1 MTAATLGLLRIVI
14 RSLFILLFCC
24 LASSQGQPSAL
35 LFDGLPGMGKE
46 LKGTVTSIVQDHQ
59 GYVWLGTWSGLI
71 KYDGFNLSK
80 YQQRLDSGGL
90 QSNKIRTIYEDRKQ
104 RLWIGT
110 RQGGLYLYDRSKD
123 EFTAFRHRAKD
134 PYSLSSDNVLCLFED
149 KQNRLWVGTEEG
161 LNYFEE
167 DQQRFHSF
175 RKSEEGLSNDY
186 IWQISEGGDGSLWL
200 ATENGLNRLYWP
212 GRSGPPTFFTY
223 SLDGVSLSS
232 KAPSLANYVYTVQP
246 SKANP
251 QLFWVGTKAG
261 LFQVTC
267 SNQNFDQVKVELY
280 AHPQHA
286 PIPIS
291 HPFVRAVV
299 EETHRPYLW
308 IGTFSGLNRIDLSQK
323 KVIPVVSYAEDKT
336 GLNNNVVQS
345 LFISQENM
353 LWIGTDDGVNV
364 HSFNPNPFHNLGLN
378 LKEPF
383 PRNPTISSLQFSTKD
398 DALWFATTGG
408 GFCKVDWQT
417 PLEQRVPV
425 QYHLEPQGKEAKEN
439 FIEDILVNPKSG
451 IWLATHGSGLIHINK
466 QDLPPGGG
474 RVTQTTHYGT
484 QTELALQKDYI
495 MSLLSDEQGRIWI
508 GYWDGGIQ
516 LLDPHNHSTHS
527 FTKLKNDSL
536 DLQAFPNV
544 VMTWVAHPDGPRLW
558 VGTRGSGI
566 LVLAFNEDSKELT
579 LIDHFLRN
587 PRQAFSLN
595 NNFITDFLVEG
606 ERIWVASENGIN
618 YFDRDARKFETF
630 LPPGVLRNEIVQ
642 SIHRGADQKLWI
654 STLEGLY
661 SIQETSSQP
670 EVKGY
675 FESDG
680 ILHDLLLSNTDASSS
695 DGQLIFASI
704 DGITYFDPKSI
715 SSDTAAPKINLIGL
729 RLFNKPVNPNSAAQG
744 RVILSKTLSET
755 PYFELNHDERMIS
768 FEFVGIDFHN
778 PEQIRYAYQL
788 EGFDEDWIY
797 TDNKH
802 AIAHYTNLPYR
813 EYTFRVRAMN
823 GDGIWSKRPAI
834 VRLKINPPFWRTP
847 LAYAFYAL
855 LLLGAGILTRRIVL
869 LRIQLIRR
877 WQAEKVEREKLE
889 LISSVKQQFFT
900 NVSHELRTPL
910 TLIISPLEH
919 LIKQNQN
926 QPILQKSLIRIESNA
941 KRLLKMINQLLDM
954 RRVEERRGSLDFQ
967 KVDWVEFLREVVL
980 VFSSLAEERE
990 IKLSV
995 QEEFSSLFGW
1005 FDREQMEK
1013 VFFNLLSNALKFTP
1027 AGGEVQLNISAQP
1040 DSVELRSI
1048 TVEISDTG
1056 QGIPPEQ
1063 IDRIFDRFFR
1073 GPETPSTEAAFKGS
1087 GIGLSLVK
1095 SAVEQHGGTV
1105 SVTSELSKGS
1115 TFSLTIPLEPSRKT
1129 ETHST
1134 SELASQSNNWKEEIP
1149 NGLQVQ
1155 AHATLTTQTHKLRD
1169 EDGSEFPVILI
1180 VEDNPEIRQYLSE
1193 SLRGEYR
1200 LLEAENGQ
1208 IGWELATDQTP
1219 DLVISDIAMPVLDGI
1234 QLSKKLKGD
1243 IRTSH
1248 IPIILLTARNS
1259 EAYQR
1264 QGFETGADA
1273 YLVKPFNLD
1282 LLKIQIQNLIRLRQ
1296 ELRSRWAK
1304 NIELSPSQVQV
1315 ESLDEKFL
1323 REILQIVEDNMDN
1336 FELSVEQVSRE
1347 IGVSRMQLYRKL
1359 KALTGKSPNQ
1369 LIRSIRLK
1377 RAAQLLSTQ
1386 QYNVS
1391 EVTYMVGFQDLKYF
1405 RERFKEEFG
1414 TIPSEYKP
1422 SQQPHSEA

>member
-1 MTAATLGLLRIVI
+1 
-14 RSLFILLFCC
+14 
-24 LASSQGQPSAL
+24 
-35 LFDGLPGMGKE
+35 
-46 LKGTVTSIVQDHQ
+46 
-59 GYVWLGTWSGLI
+59 
-71 KYDGFNLSK
+71 
-80 YQQRLDSGGL
+80 
-90 QSNKIRTIYEDRKQ
+90 
-104 RLWIGT
+104 
-110 RQGGLYLYDRSKD
+110 
-123 EFTAFRHRAKD
+123 
-134 PYSLSSDNVLCLFED
+134 
-149 KQNRLWVGTEEG
+149 
-161 LNYFEE
+161 
-167 DQQRFHSF
+167 
-175 RKSEEGLSNDY
+175 
-186 IWQISEGGDGSLWL
+186 
-200 ATENGLNRLYWP
+200 
-212 GRSGPPTFFTY
+212 
-223 SLDGVSLSS
+223 
-232 KAPSLANYVYTVQP
+232 
-246 SKANP
+246 
-251 QLFWVGTKAG
+251 
-261 LFQVTC
+261 
-267 SNQNFDQVKVELY
+267 
-280 AHPQHA
+280 
-286 PIPIS
+286 
-291 HPFVRAVV
+291 
-299 EETHRPYLW
+299 
-308 IGTFSGLNRIDLSQK
+308 
-323 KVIPVVSYAEDKT
+323 
-336 GLNNNVVQS
+336 
-345 LFISQENM
+345 
-353 LWIGTDDGVNV
+353 
-364 HSFNPNPFHNLGLN
+364 
-378 LKEPF
+378 
-383 PRNPTISSLQFSTKD
+383 
-398 DALWFATTGG
+398 
-408 GFCKVDWQT
+408 
-417 PLEQRVPV
+417 
-425 QYHLEPQGKEAKEN
+425 
-439 FIEDILVNPKSG
+439 
-451 IWLATHGSGLIHINK
+451 
-466 QDLPPGGG
+466 
-474 RVTQTTHYGT
+474 
-484 QTELALQKDYI
+484 
-495 MSLLSDEQGRIWI
+495 
-508 GYWDGGIQ
+508 
-516 LLDPHNHSTHS
+516 
-527 FTKLKNDSL
+527 
-536 DLQAFPNV
+536 
-544 VMTWVAHPDGPRLW
+544 
-558 VGTRGSGI
+558 
-566 LVLAFNEDSKELT
+566 
-579 LIDHFLRN
+579 
-587 PRQAFSLN
+587 
-595 NNFITDFLVEG
+595 
-606 ERIWVASENGIN
+606 
-618 YFDRDARKFETF
+618 
-630 LPPGVLRNEIVQ
+630 
-642 SIHRGADQKLWI
+642 
-654 STLEGLY
+654 
-661 SIQETSSQP
+661 
-670 EVKGY
+670 
-675 FESDG
+675 
-680 ILHDLLLSNTDASSS
+680 
-695 DGQLIFASI
+695 
-704 DGITYFDPKSI
+704 
-715 SSDTAAPKINLIGL
+715 
-729 RLFNKPVNPNSAAQG
+729 
-744 RVILSKTLSET
+744 
-755 PYFELNHDERMIS
+755 
-768 FEFVGIDFHN
+768 
-778 PEQIRYAYQL
+778 
-788 EGFDEDWIY
+788 
-797 TDNKH
+797 
-802 AIAHYTNLPYR
+802 
-813 EYTFRVRAMN
+813 
-823 GDGIWSKRPAI
+823 
-834 VRLKINPPFWRTP
+834 
-847 LAYAFYAL
+847 
-855 LLLGAGILTRRIVL
+855 
-869 LRIQLIRR
+869 
-877 WQAEKVEREKLE
+877 
-889 LISSVKQQFFT
+889 
-900 NVSHELRTPL
+900 
-910 TLIISPLEH
+910 
-919 LIKQNQN
+919 
-926 QPILQKSLIRIESNA
+926 
-941 KRLLKMINQLLDM
+941 MINQLLDM

-1155 AHATLTTQTHKLRD
+1155 THATLTTQTHKLRD